1 MSGTSVWTLENVAPF
16 WLNKFS
22 LCCLDESSVDIVDIC
37 FYCHPH
43 CMLSMCGVW
52 RSLCGGTGPDN
63 HYNGL
68 MAGAGVGA
76 KGSGVHTD
84 TLNTLPGT
92 LHCSRYLDRGTP
104 HSDTLIWIGRWQTTP
119 TTSEDYFYTIYLDLD
134 IHIEYLPDNI
144 LNGWINQSVCVC
156 VLLPWAGYMLLVSLS
171 GGMLLHNTVIS
182 NKTLW
187 CALTGFYYTEYR

>member
-1 MSGTSVWTLENVAPF
+1 MFALSRFISFFTVTQCMSGTSVWTLDNVAPF
-16 WLNKFS
+16 WLNEFS

-119 TTSEDYFYTIYLDLD
+119 QHPRIISTPSI
-134 IHIEYLPDNI
+134 
-144 LNGWINQSVCVC
+144 WI
-156 VLLPWAGYMLLVSLS
+156 WIF
-171 GGMLLHNTVIS
+171 T
-182 NKTLW
+182 
-187 CALTGFYYTEYR
+187 

>member
-1 MSGTSVWTLENVAPF
+1 MLFWWKFCRYCRYLLLLSSTLYAQYVWSMTESVWRL
-16 WLNKFS
+16 
-22 LCCLDESSVDIVDIC
+22 
-37 FYCHPH
+37 
-43 CMLSMCGVW
+43 
-52 RSLCGGTGPDN
+52 GPDN